1 MGQSARILWRFGM
14 RRGSASLLLPPF
26 FSTAL
31 IACWNA
37 ASFCFHSAA

>member
-1 MGQSARILWRFGM
+1 MGQSARILYAARFGFT
-14 RRGSASLLLPPF
+14 AAPPPF